1 MDYMLLATFDAEDVV
16 GNSLSTKT
24 FFPGGGG
31 GVGWGLELATWTRL
45 ISNSRDLPP
54 RC

>member
-24 FFPGGGG
+24 FFSR
-31 GVGWGLELATWTRL
+31 GWGWRGMGAG
-45 ISNSRDLPP
+45 IGYVD
-54 RC
+54 